1 MISDKFWQCVVVRIF
16 VCLERCY
23 GVTMVSNSRD
33 LQFYAQWCARLADE
47 CDTPA
52 VADKLRHM
60 SRDLIVKAQNEAR
73 LHNEKRLNN
82 NAA

>member
-1 MISDKFWQCVVVRIF
+1 
-16 VCLERCY
+16 
-23 GVTMVSNSRD
+23 MVSNSRD

-47 CDTPA
+47 CDIPS

-60 SRDLIVKAQNEAR
+60 SRDLILKAQNEAR
-73 LHNEKRLNN
+73 LHNEARLNN